1 MGSKSSGKMGQQFR
15 IKPYDVHLVGSE
27 IYIQQETKKRD
38 GSQEETKGGQK
49 QRENQDQFSS

>member
-1 MGSKSSGKMGQQFR
+1 MGQQFR